1 MKIDEPYLL
10 IDIDDEKIIFFVVKF
25 DNQLNSEIV
34 NSKVIESQGILNG
47 RITDVEKSCKIIKKN
62 LTLIENEINYIFKDA
77 TIIINPDNTECLNI
91 SGYKKLNGSQ
101 VLEEDVAYILN
112 DIKKIVTDNKQKYS
126 LIHLFNSNFSIDKN
140 NLNNLPLGLYGDF
153 YNQDMTFFIVEK
165 NNLKNFKSTLNNSE
179 INIERIILKPFA
191 EGIKLL
197 SKNSSEKKITTIK
210 LGKKR
215 SNISLFKNHSF
226 IYSENFDFGSDLI
239 IKDVAKLCSIDF
251 DNSSRIL
258 TDIVF
263 SKVESNKEIEYLDKK
278 YFKEIPFRKITLE
291 LLIDIFNSRLDE
303 IFEIIYDKNINLV
316 NLKSNNVINIIVED
330 QELSVNINHSLDK
343 NFSGKSKILFHK
355 LDKDY
360 LLSAC
365 LGATELIGKGWSK
378 EAIPII
384 QSKKSTISRILSNIF
399 N

>member
-1 MKIDEPYLL
+1 MKFKVFRFKKVESTNNTAIRIIKNSNVNYGMIIADIQKRGRGQYGKKWISYKGNLFISFFFKIDYL
-10 IDIDDEKIIFFVVKF
+10 
-25 DNQLNSEIV
+25 
-34 NSKVIESQGILNG
+34 
-47 RITDVEKSCKIIKKN
+47 
-62 LTLIENEINYIFKDA
+62 
-77 TIIINPDNTECLNI
+77 TI
-91 SGYKKLNGSQ
+91 
-101 VLEEDVAYILN
+101 
-112 DIKKIVTDNKQKYS
+112 S
-126 LIHLFNSNFSIDKN
+126 L
-140 NLNNLPLGLYGDF
+140 
-153 YNQDMTFFIVEK
+153 
-165 NNLKNFKSTLNNSE
+165 
-179 INIERIILKPFA
+179 
-191 EGIKLL
+191 
-197 SKNSSEKKITTIK
+197 KKITTIK

-384 QSKKSTISRILSNIF
+384 QSKKSTISRILSISYSQ
-399 N
+399 